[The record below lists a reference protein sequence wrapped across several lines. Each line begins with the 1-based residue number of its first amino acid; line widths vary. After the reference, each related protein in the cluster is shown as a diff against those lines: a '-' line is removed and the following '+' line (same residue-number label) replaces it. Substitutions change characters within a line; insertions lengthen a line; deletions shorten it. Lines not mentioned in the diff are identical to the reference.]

1 MKYITDFFSALGDI
15 IQSIIQ
21 FVIDLFTG
29 LVDFFQQVPEY
40 VEVIEGYIELIPEPL
55 LAIAIMVLAAQL
67 IFIIIGRRGV

>member
-1 MKYITDFFSALGDI
+1 MKYITDFFSALGEI

-29 LVDFFQQVPEY
+29 LVEFFAQIPEY
-40 VEVIEGYIELIPEPL
+40 VEIIEGYIKMIPEPIV
-55 LAIAIMVLAAQL
+55 AMVIMALSAQL

>member
-29 LVDFFQQVPEY
+29 LVEFFAQIPEY
-40 VEVIEGYIELIPEPL
+40 VEIIESYIKMIPEPIV
-55 LAIAIMVLAAQL
+55 AVVIMALSAQL